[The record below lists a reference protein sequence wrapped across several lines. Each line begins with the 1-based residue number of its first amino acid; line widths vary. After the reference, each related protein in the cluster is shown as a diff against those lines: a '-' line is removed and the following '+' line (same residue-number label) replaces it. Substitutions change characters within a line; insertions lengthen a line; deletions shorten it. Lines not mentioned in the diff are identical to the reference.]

1 MVPPNGPIGRPFRV
15 HVNPLMIASGV
26 GEGVHAL
33 LVNQ

>member
-1 MVPPNGPIGRPFRV
+1 MVPPERTVGRPFRV

>member
-1 MVPPNGPIGRPFRV
+1 MVPPNGPSAAPFRV
-15 HVNPLMIASGV
+15 HVNPLMIASRV